1 MAMENKTVNILGF
14 DFLNSSFNDFMENIK
29 KRIDNRE
36 NTFVVTANPEIVVH
50 ALNDQK
56 YTDTIKKS
64 DYLVADGIG
73 IVMGANILG
82 SDMSERITGYDI
94 LLDLLNWGNQNH
106 KSAYF
111 LGAKP
116 EVIEDLKKIIP
127 QKYPDLTVSGYHDGY
142 FTDDSEITAEIKQ
155 KQPDMVFV
163 ALGFPKQEYFIEKH
177 RHVNDGLWIGL
188 GGSFDVLSGHV
199 QRAPQFWI
207 NHHIEW
213 LYRLIKEP
221 TRFKRMLALPKFIRL
236 VKKQKKNES
245 K

>member
-1 MAMENKTVNILGF
+1 MENKTVNILGF

>member
-1 MAMENKTVNILGF
+1 MENKKVNILGF
-14 DFLNSSFNDFMENIK
+14 DFLNSSFNDFMDKIK
-29 KRIDNRE
+29 DRINQRQ
-36 NTFVVTANPEIVVH
+36 NTFVVTANPEIVVA
-50 ALNDQK
+50 ALNDNQ
-56 YTDTIKKS
+56 YAETIKKA
-64 DYLVADGIG
+64 DYLVPDGVG

-82 SDMSERITGYDI
+82 SDMSERITGYDV
-94 LLDLLNWGNQNH
+94 LLDLLTWGNKNH

-116 EVIEDLKKIIP
+116 EVIADLKNIIP
-127 QKYPDLTVSGYHDGY
+127 QKYPDLSIAGYHDGY
-142 FTDDSEITAEIKQ
+142 FNDSDEIAAEIVQNK
-155 KQPDMVFV
+155 PDMVFV
-163 ALGFPKQEYFIEKH
+163 ALGFPKQEYFIEKY
-177 RHVNDGLWIGL
+177 RHQNNGLWIGL

-207 NHHIEW
+207 NHRIEW

-236 VKKQKKNES
+236 VKKQKKQ

>member
-1 MAMENKTVNILGF
+1 MENKTVNILGF
-14 DFLNSSFNDFMENIK
+14 DFLNSSFNDFMENTK
-29 KRIDNRE
+29 QRIDKRE

-94 LLDLLNWGNQNH
+94 LLDLLSWGNHNH

-116 EVIEDLKKIIP
+116 EVIADLKKIIP

-142 FTDDSEITAEIKQ
+142 YFTDSDEIAAKIKQ
-155 KQPDMVFV
+155 NQPDMVFV
-163 ALGFPKQEYFIEKH
+163 ALGFPKQEYFIEKY

-236 VKKQKKNES
+236 VKKQKKNEA

>member
-1 MAMENKTVNILGF
+1 MENKKVNILGF
-14 DFLNSSFNDFMENIK
+14 DFLNSSFNDFMDKIK
-29 KRIDNRE
+29 DRINQRQ
-36 NTFVVTANPEIVVH
+36 NTFVVTANPEIVVA
-50 ALNDQK
+50 ALNDNQ
-56 YTDTIKKS
+56 YAETIKKAE
-64 DYLVADGIG
+64 YLVPDGVG

-82 SDMSERITGYDI
+82 SDMSERITGYDV
-94 LLDLLNWGNQNH
+94 LLDLLTWGNKNH

-116 EVIEDLKKIIP
+116 EVIADLKNIIP
-127 QKYPDLTVSGYHDGY
+127 QKYPDLSIAGYHDGY
-142 FTDDSEITAEIKQ
+142 FNDSDEIAAEIVQNK
-155 KQPDMVFV
+155 PDMVFV
-163 ALGFPKQEYFIEKH
+163 ALGFPKQEYFIEKY
-177 RHVNDGLWIGL
+177 RHQNNGLWIGL

-207 NHHIEW
+207 NHRIEW

-236 VKKQKKNES
+236 VKKQKKQ

>member
-1 MAMENKTVNILGF
+1 MKNKNVNILGF
-14 DFLNSSFNDFMENIK
+14 DFLNSPFNDFMENIK

-94 LLDLLNWGNQNH
+94 LLDLLNWGNQNQ

-116 EVIEDLKKIIP
+116 EVIADLKKIIP
-127 QKYPDLTVSGYHDGY
+127 QKYPGLTVSGYHDGY
-142 FTDDSEITAEIKQ
+142 FTDDNEIAAEIKQ
-155 KQPDMVFV
+155 KQPDMVFA

>member
-1 MAMENKTVNILGF
+1 MKNKTVNILGF
-14 DFLNSSFNDFMENIK
+14 NFLNSTFNDFLTNIK
-29 KRIDNRE
+29 KRINNRE

-50 ALNDQK
+50 ALNDSS
-56 YTDTIKKS
+56 YKKKIQQS

-73 IVMGANILG
+73 IIIGGNILG
-82 SDMSERITGYDI
+82 YDMSERITGYDVLVD
-94 LLDLLNWGNQNH
+94 LLDWGNKNN

-116 EVIEDLKKIIP
+116 EVIADLKKVIA
-127 QKYPDLTVSGYHDGY
+127 QKYPHLEAVGFHDGY
-142 FTDDSEITAEIKQ
+142 FTDEQAIADDISEK
-155 KQPDMVFV
+155 KPDMVFV
-163 ALGFPKQEYFIEKH
+163 ALGFPKQENFIINH
-177 RHVNDGLWIGL
+177 RNTSDGLWIGL

-199 QRAPQFWI
+199 VRAPQFWI

-221 TRFKRMLALPKFIRL
+221 TRFKRMLALPKFIHL
-236 VKKQKKNES
+236 VKKQKRNNS

>member
-1 MAMENKTVNILGF
+1 MENKTVNILGF
-14 DFLNSSFNDFMENIK
+14 DFLNSSFNDFMENTK
-29 KRIDNRE
+29 HRIDKHE

-56 YTDTIKKS
+56 YTETIKKS

-94 LLDLLNWGNQNH
+94 LLDLLSWSNQNH

-116 EVIEDLKKIIP
+116 EVIADLKKIIP

-142 FTDDSEITAEIKQ
+142 FADSDKIAAEIKQ
-155 KQPDMVFV
+155 NQPDMVFV
-163 ALGFPKQEYFIEKH
+163 ALGFPKQEYFIEKY
-177 RHVNDGLWIGL
+177 RHVSNGLWIGL

-236 VKKQKKNES
+236 VKKQKKNEA